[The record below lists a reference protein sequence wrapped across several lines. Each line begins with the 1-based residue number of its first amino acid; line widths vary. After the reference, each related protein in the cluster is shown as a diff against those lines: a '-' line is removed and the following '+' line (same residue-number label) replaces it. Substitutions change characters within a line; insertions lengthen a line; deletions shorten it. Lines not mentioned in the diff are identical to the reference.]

1 MPQLGMGELI
11 IIFLVVLLLFGAN
24 QIPKVAKGMG
34 EGIREFKK
42 AARDLS
48 QDEKP
53 AAPAAPAAPAVP
65 AATAPQAQTG
75 SEEPPKPIS

>member
-1 MPQLGMGELI
+1 MGELI

-24 QIPKVAKGMG
+24 QIPKVAKGLG

-48 QDEKP
+48 QDDK
-53 AAPAAPAAPAVP
+53 
-65 AATAPQAQTG
+65 QAQAPPPAKT
-75 SEEPPKPIS
+75 SSSTEEPPKPTT

>member
-24 QIPKVAKGMG
+24 QIPKVAKGLG
-34 EGIREFKK
+34 EGLREFKK

-48 QDEKP
+48 SEEKP
-53 AAPAAPAAPAVP
+53 APPPAVP
-65 AATAPQAQTG
+65 PKT
-75 SEEPPKPIS
+75 EEPPKPLS

>member
-24 QIPKVAKGMG
+24 QIPKVAKGLG

-48 QDEKP
+48 ADDQP
-53 AAPAAPAAPAVP
+53 AAPPAQPVQPAAQVK
-65 AATAPQAQTG
+65 T
-75 SEEPPKPIS
+75 EEPPKPVS